1 MLQAEPEPRRAPD
14 AQRLLRPLPYRVK
27 VGGPFLKRSILLM
40 RIRGNV
46 DGIHGTAIVGW
57 AQDADDPGIPLEI
70 DLVAGKRLVCR
81 GVADLLR
88 EDLIHAGIG
97 DGRHG
102 FQIAMP
108 AELFDGSEYALSLVP
123 RGGKPLNSDPLR
135 FRSEPPTASGAIEL
149 VGGQLVF
156 PLKSPIPKGAT
167 AIYEIWDGRERIA
180 NVPVSGP
187 ATGQLGLSVPA
198 DRFDGRPHWFSV
210 RLVDPPM
217 LVGECVVATPVVRPP
232 PSAVGRS
239 TWAGK
244 DQTLTYGAK
253 ARYEALR
260 SGLADWWQDH
270 KGTAGLG
277 PSETSLLGQLL
288 EVHDSVVEGPDA
300 SRRDYAP
307 MRFPVTPAP
316 LVSIIVPC
324 HNQFHFTYH
333 CLASLLLAQTKVPFE
348 VVVVN
353 DGSTDRTTSI
363 DQLVTGI
370 SVVRHD
376 VAQGFVAAINAG
388 AAIANGSYVLPLNN
402 DVEVCNGWLEELLWP
417 FTSCKGVGMTG
428 AKLLYPDG
436 RLQEAGGVVWGDG
449 EVWNY
454 GRYDNADDP
463 RYSYTRQ
470 ADYLSGACILVPK
483 PLWDELGGFDPAFA
497 PAYYED
503 TDLAFRVREKDLK
516 TIYTPLSRVIHFE
529 GASNGTSTSD
539 GVKRHQVL
547 HAPLFRRKWFDRYRH
562 HGKQRDRVDQEKDRD
577 VYQRALMIDA
587 QTPTPNHDA
596 GSYAAVQ
603 EMRLLQSL
611 GFQIT
616 FAPQSLAHA
625 GAHTQDLQRM
635 GIECVYA
642 PFFTSMAQLLQQRGD
657 EFDLVY
663 VTRYN
668 VAEQVVDLVRRYAP
682 RAKLILNNADLHF
695 LRELRAAMAAGD
707 AKLKE
712 RALATRDAELAV
724 MRKVDLVLSYNTVE
738 HAVIQSHNAD
748 STRVMTCPWVVE
760 VPESVAPFESRREI
774 AFLGGFRHPPNL
786 EAMRYF
792 AEQVMPA
799 LRKRAP
805 EITLNIY
812 GSYIDDEVRALAGP
826 NLNVHGYVE
835 SVAEVYQTAR
845 IFVAPLISGA
855 GIKGK
860 VISALAHGIPCV
872 LSPIAA
878 EGIGLREGDEAL
890 IVQRP
895 SEWVDA
901 IVSLHSDQTQW
912 RHLSDAART
921 FAKVQYGFA
930 KGRDQMR
937 EALDAIGC
945 TY

>member
-1 MLQAEPEPRRAPD
+1 
-14 AQRLLRPLPYRVK
+14 
-27 VGGPFLKRSILLM
+27 M

-57 AQDADDPGIPLEI
+57 AQDADDPGTPLEI
-70 DLVAGKRLVCR
+70 DLVVGKRLVCR
-81 GVADLLR
+81 GIANILR

-123 RGGKPLNSDPLR
+123 QGGKPLNSDPLR

-149 VGGQLVF
+149 IGGQLVF
-156 PLKSPIPKGAT
+156 TLKSPIPKGAT
-167 AIYEIWDGRERIA
+167 AVYEIWDGRERIA

-187 ATGQLGLSVPA
+187 ATDQLGLLVPA

-210 RLVDPPM
+210 RLVSPPM
-217 LVGECVVATPVVRPP
+217 LVGECAVATPVVRPP
-232 PSAVGRS
+232 PSAVGRYS
-239 TWAGK
+239 WAGK

-260 SGLADWWQDH
+260 SGLDDWWQGHRDA
-270 KGTAGLG
+270 AGLG
-277 PSETSLLGQLL
+277 PAETSVLGQLL
-288 EVHDSVVEGPDA
+288 EIHDSVVEGPDA
-300 SRRDYAP
+300 SRRDYLP
-307 MRFPVTPAP
+307 IRFPATAAP

-333 CLASLLLAQTKVPFE
+333 CLASLLLARTKVPFE
-348 VVVVN
+348 VVVVD
-353 DGSTDRTTSI
+353 DGSTDRTTSLE
-363 DQLVTGI
+363 QLVTGI
-370 SVVRHD
+370 RVLRHD
-376 VAQGFVAAINAG
+376 VAQGFVAAVNAG
-388 AAIANGSYVLPLNN
+388 AAVASGRYVLPLNN

-417 FTSCKGVGMTG
+417 FTQCEGVGMTG
-428 AKLLYPDG
+428 AKLVYPDG
-436 RLQEAGGVVWGDG
+436 RLQEAGCVVWGDG

-454 GRYDNADDP
+454 GRKGNADDP

-483 PLWDELGGFDPAFA
+483 PLWEELGGFDSAFA

-503 TDLAFRVREKDLK
+503 TDLAFRIRDKGLK
-516 TIYTPLSRVIHFE
+516 TVYTPLGRVIHFE
-529 GASNGTSTSD
+529 GASNGTSTDD

-547 HAPLFRRKWFDRYRH
+547 HAPLFRRRWFNSYRH
-562 HGKQRDRVDQEKDRD
+562 HGKQRDRVDQEKDRG
-577 VYQRALMIDA
+577 VYQRALLIDA

-616 FAPQSLAHA
+616 FAPQSMRHA
-625 GAHTQDLQRM
+625 GSYTQDLQRM
-635 GIECVYA
+635 GVECVYA
-642 PFFTSMAQLLQQRGD
+642 PFFTSIAQLLQQRGD

-668 VAEQVVDLVRRYAP
+668 VAEHVIEHVRRYAP
-682 RAKLILNNADLHF
+682 RAKLVLNNADLHF

-712 RALATRDAELAV
+712 RAFATRDAELAV

-760 VPESVAPFESRREI
+760 MPASVAPFESRRGI

-792 AEQVMPA
+792 ADQVMPE

-805 EITLNIY
+805 EIVLTVF
-812 GSYIDDEVRALAGP
+812 GSHIDEEVRALEGP
-826 NLNVHGYVE
+826 NLRVHGYVE
-835 SVAEVYQTAR
+835 SVTEVYQTAR
-845 IFVAPLISGA
+845 VFIAPLVSGA

-872 LSPIAA
+872 LSEIAA
-878 EGIGLREGDEAL
+878 EGIGLREGYEAL
-890 IVQRP
+890 IARRP
-895 SEWVDA
+895 AEWVEA
-901 IVSLHSDQTQW
+901 IISTYSDRDRWQRMSGAASAFSDRHYSFVQGQAQMCCALESLGLVCSAGTGASW
-912 RHLSDAART
+912 LWNVGSPRL
-921 FAKVQYGFA
+921 
-930 KGRDQMR
+930 
-937 EALDAIGC
+937 
-945 TY
+945 